1 MRFSSGKSDLHYH
14 FKISNCHEKRRC
26 RTTCAVGYSDF
37 HNLMGVVGSSHALSA
52 VPPALPSPG
61 GQPDLI
67 VQLEPRPLVTER
79 RRSETTVLGS
89 LFINVN
95 EQGQSP
101 LVNRVLTGARTS
113 KQYG

>member
-14 FKISNCHEKRRC
+14 FQIRNCHKKKKVPY
-26 RTTCAVGYSDF
+26 RTTCAVGYSDL
-37 HNLMGVVGSSHALSA
+37 HNLMGVVGSAPALSA
-52 VPPALPSPG
+52 VPPALPSPE

-95 EQGQSP
+95 
-101 LVNRVLTGARTS
+101 
-113 KQYG
+113 